1 MSASNNVGA
10 DFRGVIIGMLG
21 GDRRE
26 QEIARRAAATG
37 ASVRAFGFPWPDEG
51 VAGVKQAKSATAALA
66 GAHFGLFPIPGSTPE
81 GVLFA
86 PTLREKVV
94 IDSGLLGKMAPG
106 AHVILGIANDRIKT
120 AAARAGVT
128 LHEYDNDVRLMLL
141 RGPAIIEGILKVLIE
156 NTDFTIH
163 RAEIGVVG
171 QGTIG
176 SLLTRTLVLL
186 GARANVFARNPIQR
200 AAATAVGA
208 MSWPLDALPGRAPML
223 EILIS
228 LVPTR
233 VVTRAILQR
242 FSRNTLIVDVAA
254 PPGGIDLAAASE
266 LGVRTVWAR
275 GLGSRAPVSV
285 GASQWIGLEERI
297 TAILNSPASPLKH
310 RPR

>member
-1 MSASNNVGA
+1 MGDCNAVAA

-26 QEIARRAAATG
+26 QEIARRAVATG
-37 ASVRAFGFPWPDEG
+37 ACVRAFGFPWPDEG
-51 VAGVKQAKSATAALA
+51 IAGVERAKSATAALA
-66 GAHFGLFPIPGSTPE
+66 GAHFGLLPIPGSTPE

-86 PTLREKVV
+86 PALKEKVV
-94 IDSGLLGKMAPG
+94 IDSGLLGVMAPG
-106 AHVILGIANDRIKT
+106 AHVILGIANDRIK
-120 AAARAGVT
+120 AAAASAGVT

-156 NTDFTIH
+156 NTDCAIH
-163 RAEIGVVG
+163 GSEIGIVG

-176 SLLTRTLVLL
+176 SLLSRTLVLL
-186 GARANVFARNPIQR
+186 GARVNVFARNPVQR

-208 MSWPLDALPGRAPML
+208 TSWPLDALPERAPGL
-223 EILIS
+223 QILVS

-233 VVTRAILQR
+233 VVTRAILER
-242 FSRNTLIVDVAA
+242 LSRNALVVDVAA

-266 LGVRTVWAR
+266 LGLRAVWAR

-297 TAILNSPASPLKH
+297 AAILRSPASPLE
-310 RPR
+310 RRAR